1 MRCGRWRGRGA
12 VLIRQ
17 RPVGLLPSIGSRHPL
32 LAGGSCSTVLSSCL
46 PLNRNKLW
54 QADNDDGAGCV
65 GDPHAWSEVVR
76 VVRLVQDPKSTKPT
90 PSTPSPSFAR
100 HTRPPPWAPATPFP
114 SATRT
119 RRWWGVT
126 RSGRTC
132 PGRGPRPWGV
142 GIAPQP
148 PPAPTAAPHPAPRS
162 PRRLLE
168 RTPRWRWCKLCS
180 GGSMGGPR

>member
-46 PLNRNKLW
+46 PLNRSKLW

-65 GDPHAWSEVVR
+65 HMRGPKWS
-76 VVRLVQDPKSTKPT
+76 DSCK
-90 PSTPSPSFAR
+90 TPSPQNQ
-100 HTRPPPWAPATPFP
+100 PPPPHHLPLLGAPFPTPWVPATPFP

-126 RSGRTC
+126 RSGHTC
-132 PGRGPRPWGV
+132 PGRGPRPWVV

-148 PPAPTAAPHPAPRS
+148 PPAPTAAPHPAPQS
-162 PRRLLE
+162 PRRPLE
-168 RTPRWRWCKLCS
+168 RTPRWRWCKRCS